1 MKPETYNFSIGIDL
15 GGSSV
20 KAVAVTP
27 GGKALARCNEAFDP
41 DRPMH
46 FAETI
51 RSLAKRIQAEQGSS
65 PSRIGV
71 SAPGLAAR
79 DGRSIAFMPGRLSG
93 LVGLVWGD
101 YLGTSYD
108 IPVLNDAHGAL
119 LGEVWQGAA
128 RGCKNVIMLT
138 LGTGVG
144 GAAMVD
150 GRLLRGH
157 TGKAGHLG
165 HATVDMNG
173 VPDICSMPG
182 SLEVAIGNCTIRERS
197 GGRFETT
204 HDLIAAH
211 LADDSDASR
220 VWLRSVRALACAIA
234 SFTNVLDPEVA
245 VIGGG
250 IARAGKALFEPLEK
264 FVREMEW
271 RTGTDGV
278 RIVPAQLGE
287 YAGAFGA
294 AWKAAVQDSPDS
306 VAADCGEN

>member
-1 MKPETYNFSIGIDL
+1 MKPEAFALGIDL

-27 GGKALARCNEAFDP
+27 DGKTLARHNEAFDP

-46 FAETI
+46 FAETL
-51 RSLAKRIQAEQGSS
+51 RSLAKQIQAEQGS
-65 PSRIGV
+65 PPGRIGV

-93 LVGLVWGD
+93 LVGLVWAD

-108 IPVLNDAHGAL
+108 VPVLNDGHAAL

-128 RGCKNVIMLT
+128 SGCHNVIMIT

-157 TGKAGHLG
+157 AGKAGHLG
-165 HATVDMNG
+165 HATVDVDG
-173 VPDICSMPG
+173 APDICNMPG
-182 SLEVAIGNCTIRERS
+182 SLEVAMGNCTIRERTQ
-197 GGRFETT
+197 GRFNTT
-204 HDLIAAH
+204 HELIAAH
-211 LADDSDASR
+211 LAGDADASH
-220 VWLRSVRALACAIA
+220 VWLRSVRELACAIA

-250 IARAGKALFEPLEK
+250 IARAGKALFAPLEK

-278 RIVPAQLGE
+278 RIVAAQLGE

-294 AWKAAVQDSPDS
+294 AWNAALQDSSGP
-306 VAADCGEN
+306 VAASRRQN

>member
-1 MKPETYNFSIGIDL
+1 
-15 GGSSV
+15 
-20 KAVAVTP
+20 
-27 GGKALARCNEAFDP
+27 
-41 DRPMH
+41 MH
-46 FAETI
+46 FAETVRALVQLI
-51 RSLAKRIQAEQGSS
+51 EKEQGGSAN
-65 PSRIGV
+65 RIGL
-71 SAPGLAAR
+71 SAPGLAAK

-93 LVGLVWGD
+93 LVGLDWAG
-101 YLGTSYD
+101 YLGASYD
-108 IPVLNDAHGAL
+108 VPVLNDAHGAL

-128 RGCKNVIMLT
+128 RGCNDVIMIT

-197 GGRFETT
+197 GERFETT
-204 HDLIAAH
+204 HDLITAH
-211 LADDSDASR
+211 LAGDSDASR
-220 VWLRSVRALACAIA
+220 VWLASVRALACAIA
-234 SFTNVLDPEVA
+234 SFTNVLDPEIA

-271 RTGTDGV
+271 RTGTNGV

-294 AWKAAVQDSPDS
+294 AWKAEVQDTSDP
-306 VAADCGEN
+306 VAADRGQN

>member
-1 MKPETYNFSIGIDL
+1 MTYGIGIDL

-27 GGKALARCNEAFDP
+27 EGKALVRCNEAFDP
-41 DRPMH
+41 SRPMH

-51 RSLAKRIQAEQGSS
+51 RALVQRFEKEQGR
-65 PSRIGV
+65 PANRIGL
-71 SAPGLAAR
+71 SAPGLAAK
-79 DGRSIAFMPGRLSG
+79 DGHSIAFMPGRLDG
-93 LVGLVWGD
+93 LVGLVWSQ
-101 YLGTSYD
+101 YLETPFLV
-108 IPVLNDAHGAL
+108 PVLNDAHGAL

-128 RGCKNVIMLT
+128 RGCHNVIMIT

-165 HATVDMNG
+165 HSTVNSDG
-173 VPDICSMPG
+173 APDICNMPG
-182 SLEVAIGNCTIRERS
+182 SLEVAMGNCTIRERS

-204 HDLIAAH
+204 HDLIVAH
-211 LADDSDASR
+211 LAGDSDASR
-220 VWLRSVRALACAIA
+220 VWLRSVRELACAIA

-271 RTGTDGV
+271 QTGTEGV

-294 AWKAAVQDSPDS
+294 AWRPAPQDSPDS
-306 VAADCGEN
+306 VAADRGEN

>member
-1 MKPETYNFSIGIDL
+1 MTYGIGIDL

-20 KAVAVTP
+20 KAVAVTRE
-27 GGKALARCNEAFDP
+27 GRALARYNEAFDP
-41 DRPMH
+41 NRPMH

-51 RSLAKRIQAEQGSS
+51 RSLAKQIQAEQGSS
-65 PSRIGV
+65 PSRIGA

-93 LVGLVWGD
+93 LVGLIWSD
-101 YLGTSYD
+101 YLGTSHAV
-108 IPVLNDAHGAL
+108 PVLNDAHAAL

-128 RGCKNVIMLT
+128 RGCENVIMIT

-165 HATVDMNG
+165 HATVDVDG
-173 VPDICSMPG
+173 ASDICNMPG
-182 SLEVAIGNCTIRERS
+182 SLEVAMGNCTIRERTQ
-197 GGRFETT
+197 GRFSTT

-211 LADDSDASR
+211 LAGDADASR
-220 VWLRSVRALACAIA
+220 VWLRSVRELACAIA

-250 IARAGKALFEPLEK
+250 IARAGKALFEPLERC
-264 FVREMEW
+264 VREMEW

-294 AWKAAVQDSPDS
+294 ARNAAAHEAPDG
-306 VAADCGEN
+306 DLH

>member
-1 MKPETYNFSIGIDL
+1 MKPETFAIGIDL

-27 GGKALARCNEAFDP
+27 EGKALARCNEPFDSE
-41 DRPMH
+41 RPMQ
-46 FAETI
+46 FAETV
-51 RSLAKRIQAEQGSS
+51 RLLAKQIEAGQGCS
-65 PSRIGV
+65 PGWVGV

-93 LVGLVWGD
+93 LVGLVWAD
-101 YLGTSYD
+101 YLGTAYAV
-108 IPVLNDAHGAL
+108 PVLNDAHAAL
-119 LGEVWQGAA
+119 LGEVWLGAA
-128 RGCKNVIMLT
+128 RGCQNAIIIT

-165 HATVDMNG
+165 HATVNVDG
-173 VPDICSMPG
+173 TPDICNMPG
-182 SLEVAIGNCTIRERS
+182 SLEVAMGNCTIRERTQ
-197 GGRFETT
+197 GRFSAT

-211 LADDSDASR
+211 LAGDADASR
-220 VWLRSVRALACAIA
+220 VWLRSVRELACAIS

-250 IARAGKALFEPLEK
+250 IARAGRALFEPLEK

-294 AWKAAVQDSPDS
+294 AWNATACEGPDG
-306 VAADCGEN
+306 VAAAAGRL

>member
-1 MKPETYNFSIGIDL
+1 MKPETFALGIDL

-27 GGKALARCNEAFDP
+27 EGKALARGNEPFDS

-51 RSLAKRIQAEQGSS
+51 RALIRRIEKEQGRSAQ
-65 PSRIGV
+65 RIGL
-71 SAPGLAAR
+71 SAPGLAAK

-93 LVGLVWGD
+93 LVGLDWAG

-108 IPVLNDAHGAL
+108 VPVLNDAHAAL

-128 RGCKNVIMLT
+128 RGCQNVIMIT

-165 HATVDMNG
+165 HTTVNVDG
-173 VPDICSMPG
+173 APDICNMPG
-182 SLEVAIGNCTIRERS
+182 SLEVAMGNCTIRERTQ
-197 GGRFETT
+197 GRFSAT
-204 HDLIAAH
+204 HELIAAH
-211 LADDSDASR
+211 LAGDADASR
-220 VWLRSVRALACAIA
+220 VWLRSVRELACAIA

-250 IARAGKALFEPLEK
+250 IARAGKALFEPLERDI
-264 FVREMEW
+264 REMEW

-294 AWKAAVQDSPDS
+294 AWNATAREGQDG
-306 VAADCGEN
+306 VAAADGRD

>member
-1 MKPETYNFSIGIDL
+1 MTYGVGIDL

-27 GGKALARCNEAFDP
+27 EGKALARCNEAFDP
-41 DRPMH
+41 GRPMH

-51 RSLAKRIQAEQGSS
+51 RALVQRIEKEQGR
-65 PSRIGV
+65 PANRIGL
-71 SAPGLAAR
+71 SAPGLAAK
-79 DGRSIAFMPGRLSG
+79 DGHSIAFMPGRLDG
-93 LVGLVWGD
+93 LVGLVWSQ
-101 YLGTSYD
+101 YLETPFRV
-108 IPVLNDAHGAL
+108 PVLNDAHAAL

-128 RGCKNVIMLT
+128 RGCDNVIMLT

-157 TGKAGHLG
+157 VGKAGHLG
-165 HATVDMNG
+165 HATVDMDG
-173 VPDICSMPG
+173 PPDICNMPG
-182 SLEVAIGNCTIRERS
+182 SLEVAMGNCTLRDRS

-211 LADDSDASR
+211 LRGDAEATR
-220 VWLRSVRALACAIA
+220 IWLKSVKALACAIG
-234 SFTNVLDPEVA
+234 SFTNILDPEVA

-264 FVREMEW
+264 IVREMEW

-278 RIVPAQLGE
+278 RIVSALLGE

-294 AWKAAVQDSPDS
+294 AWRTTPQNPTDPVAVDR
-306 VAADCGEN
+306 GHW